1 MTNLAS
7 TWHFERSRCAW
18 RAVVIALATIGPAS
32 DARGEFLPND
42 PYFTNA
48 LDHQWYLKK
57 IGMPNAWMASLGSP
71 AVTVAVL
78 DTGVI
83 TTTPDL
89 GGRVLPPLTTAYIAP
104 PQPPSPPGTLL
115 PPLTDQQMLSGTS
128 LLRHGNWVTSVAAM
142 GVNNGIGGAGIGNF
156 TILPIRI
163 TSDAATTNFKS
174 IAEGI
179 RLAADQGRGSST
191 FPTFLVRAAM
201 ATWAWRQHTLAAA
214 ARWYLWELATSIF
227 CSPHP
232 TLRA

>member
-7 TWHFERSRCAW
+7 TWHFERLRCAW

-83 TTTPDL
+83 STTPDL

-142 GVNNGIGGAGIGNF
+142 GVDNGIGAQVSVTSRSF
-156 TILPIRI
+156 PFASPATRRRPTSSRSPKASAWRPIKVRRVI
-163 TSDAATTNFKS
+163 NISY
-174 IAEGI
+174 
-179 RLAADQGRGSST
+179 L
-191 FPTFLVRAAM
+191 LVRAAM

-214 ARWYLWELATSIF
+214 AR
-227 CSPHP
+227 
-232 TLRA
+232 